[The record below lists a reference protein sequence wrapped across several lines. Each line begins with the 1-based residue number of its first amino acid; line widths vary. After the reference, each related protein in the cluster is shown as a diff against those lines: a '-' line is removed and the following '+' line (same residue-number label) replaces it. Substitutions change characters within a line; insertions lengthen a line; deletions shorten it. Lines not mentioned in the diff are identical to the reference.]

1 MSKKKQAGGHPLQD
15 VLTTII
21 NDREVVKPKQR
32 MISSKPIT
40 FHIQLTD
47 EQKMAKAIILENVVT
62 FLKGKPGT
70 AKSTLACNA
79 ALDRLIKGHVD
90 KILIT
95 RPTVQASEDQ
105 GFQPGDSFDPYSGKM
120 APYISPLLET
130 MYKLRSKDE
139 IDAMIKKEQIQIQ
152 PINFVRGKNFENVFV
167 IVDES
172 QNLKVEELKALTT
185 RICNNSWMV
194 FTSDINQIDLRYKGD
209 SSAHFVNAICRL
221 PEVALVE
228 LTENFR
234 HPLALAIMDVI
245 DSEIYNK
252 KNNEILKSERASES
266 IRG

>member
-1 MSKKKQAGGHPLQD
+1 MGKKKQAGAEALPN
-15 VLTTII
+15 VLKAII
-21 NDREVVKPKQR
+21 DDREIVKPKHRQ
-32 MISSKPIT
+32 ISTKPIT

-47 EQKMAKAIILENVVT
+47 EQKEAKSVILDNVVT

-90 KILIT
+90 KILLT
-95 RPTVQASEDQ
+95 RPTVQASDDQ
-105 GFQPGDSFDPYSGKM
+105 GFQPGDSFDIYSGKM
-120 APYISPLLET
+120 APYMSPLLET

-167 IVDES
+167 VVDES

-194 FTSDINQIDLRYKGD
+194 FTSDVNQIDLRYKGD
-209 SSAHFVNAICRL
+209 SAAHFVDAICEL
-221 PEVALVE
+221 DDVALVE

-245 DSEIYNK
+245 DQQNNNK
-252 KNNEILKSERASES
+252 KKNDILKDQVLN
-266 IRG
+266 

>member
-1 MSKKKQAGGHPLQD
+1 MSKKKQAANHFVPTA
-15 VLTTII
+15 TTVI
-21 NDREVVKPKQR
+21 NDRELAPKTKQR
-32 MISSKPIT
+32 QISTKPIT
-40 FHIQLTD
+40 FHIQLTE
-47 EQKMAKAIILENVVT
+47 EQKLAKATIIENVVT

-95 RPTVQASEDQ
+95 RPTVEASDTQ
-105 GFQPGDSFDPYSGKM
+105 GYQPGDSFDPYTGKM
-120 APYISPLLET
+120 APFISPLLET

-139 IDAMIKKEQIQIQ
+139 IDNMIKKEQIQIQ

-172 QNLKVEELKALTT
+172 QNLKVDELKALTT

-194 FTSDINQIDLRYKGD
+194 FTSDVNQIDLRWKGD
-209 SSAHFVNAICRL
+209 SSAHFVNAISEL
-221 PEVALVE
+221 KDVGMVE

-245 DSEIYNK
+245 DQEVYNK
-252 KNNEILKSERASES
+252 KNEVLKSKETAKIAGE
-266 IRG
+266 